1 VIGSP
6 ALREQIRQRLRV
18 DSERKSVYNIK
29 EYSQRELARIYSL
42 SVRLISRLLVRSV
55 REESNQVSAVRLW
68 RAVRS
73 AERLGITYVR
83 VKRIY

>member
-1 VIGSP
+1 
-6 ALREQIRQRLRV
+6 L
-18 DSERKSVYNIK
+18 
-29 EYSQRELARIYSL
+29 L

-55 REESNQVSAVRLW
+55 REESNQVLAVRLW

-73 AERLGITYVR
+73 AERLGITYVH

>member
-1 VIGSP
+1 VIRSP

-29 EYSQRELARIYSL
+29 EYLQRELARIYLL

-55 REESNQVSAVRLW
+55 REESN
-68 RAVRS
+68 
-73 AERLGITYVR
+73 
-83 VKRIY
+83 